1 MASTDNTIT
10 EVENSAATVLRG
22 ATLHHIGFVVQSIAR
37 TAEGFA
43 NAIGA
48 HWDAKVIHDP
58 LQQVRVT
65 FLSRG
70 ASAPLLELIEPAAP
84 KSPVAGFVAAGG
96 GLHHLCYEVTSLDD
110 ELRCA
115 RSVGSLVV
123 KKPLPAVAFGGR
135 RIAWVFTRQKLLLEY
150 LETAAESVAAI
161 GHD

>member
-1 MASTDNTIT
+1 MTSTDKAIA
-10 EVENSAATVLRG
+10 EVGNAATTVLRG

-48 HWDAKVIHDP
+48 HWDAQVIHDP

-65 FLSRG
+65 FMSRG
-70 ASAPLLELIEPAAP
+70 DSAPLIELIEPAEP
-84 KSPVAGFVAAGG
+84 KSPVSNFVSAGG

-110 ELRCA
+110 ELRFA

-123 KKPLPAVAFGGR
+123 KRPLPAVAFGGR
-135 RIAWVFTRQKLLLEY
+135 RIAWVVTKQNLLLEY
-150 LETAAESVAAI
+150 LEATLGSVAAN
-161 GHD
+161 GND

>member
-1 MASTDNTIT
+1 MAFTDKTIAH
-10 EVENSAATVLRG
+10 VENSAAIVLQG

-37 TAEGFA
+37 TAEAFA

-48 HWDAKVIHDP
+48 HWDANVIHDP

-70 ASAPLLELIEPAAP
+70 VSVPLLELIEPAAP
-84 KSPVAGFVAAGG
+84 KSPVTDFVAAGG

-110 ELRCA
+110 ELRGA

-123 KKPLPAVAFGGR
+123 KRPLPAVAFGGR

-150 LETAAESVAAI
+150 LEATSESVAVA
-161 GHD
+161 GND

>member
-1 MASTDNTIT
+1 MASTDKTIA
-10 EVENSAATVLRG
+10 EVDNSVTTVLRG

-37 TAEGFA
+37 TAEQFA
-43 NAIGA
+43 NAVGA

-65 FLSRG
+65 FLSQG

-84 KSPVAGFVAAGG
+84 RSPVSDFVAAGG
-96 GLHHLCYEVTSLDD
+96 GLHHLCYEVASLDH

-123 KKPLPAVAFGGR
+123 KHPLPAVAFGGR

-150 LETAAESVAAI
+150 LEATSANVAA
-161 GHD
+161 